1 MASTMGR
8 RIASKRVGEGWTQ
21 EQLAEKAG
29 LSAKYVSRVE
39 QDNANLSAR
48 VLADL
53 ARALG
58 ETMDYIYFGNGAM

>member
-21 EQLAEKAG
+21 ETLAEKAG

-39 QDNANLSAR
+39 QDNANLSAD
-48 VLADL
+48 VLSRI
-53 ARALG
+53 ARALN
-58 ETMDYIYFGNGAM
+58 TSMDHLYLGNGAP